1 MSSKFI
7 IIRVLLFVL
16 LVVGTTSA
24 MIAQDNDFAT
34 WTKFKVNHKIDSRFA
49 VSGDLELR
57 TEDDMSAID
66 RWGISVGG
74 DYRAFSFLKF
84 EIGYET
90 HYRNLGEIGWK
101 FRHRYRIGATA
112 SFRYQ
117 WLKMSLRERFQQ
129 TFDRGESETRLR
141 SQLKLGYAP
150 QKGIVSPYFSIEI
163 YQSLDD
169 APFWRADR
177 MRYRPG
183 VEIALAK
190 RWVLDVFYCYQYE
203 SPKGKHIAGVEIGYS
218 F

>member
-24 MIAQDNDFAT
+24 MIAQDNDFTT

-49 VSGDLELR
+49 VSGNLELR

-90 HYRNLGEIGWK
+90 HYRNLGE
-101 FRHRYRIGATA
+101 
-112 SFRYQ
+112 
-117 WLKMSLRERFQQ
+117 
-129 TFDRGESETRLR
+129 
-141 SQLKLGYAP
+141 
-150 QKGIVSPYFSIEI
+150 KGIVSPYFSIEI

-169 APFWRADR
+169 APFWRTAR
-177 MRYRPG
+177 LRYRPG
-183 VEIALAK
+183 IEIDLTK
-190 RWVLDVFYCYQYE
+190 RWSLDAFYCYQYE
-203 SPKGKHIAGVEIGYS
+203 SSRGKHIAGVEVGYS